1 MLDFLIFAAGSFA
14 KGSLEHYEKMT
25 PEEREALKKELKE
38 LKDTAMEKGKSF
50 VDKFK
55 EK

>member
-14 KGSLEHYEKMT
+14 KGSIEHYEKLT

-38 LKDTAMEKGKSF
+38 LKESAVEKGKSLI
-50 VDKFK
+50 DKFK